1 MHGPAILP
9 IDPAT
14 PLIEILRAAPP
25 TEACGVWIGGRSAGA
40 REPIA
45 RGGAPQGAGT
55 LLVRSDLGALLR
67 VVRSVVVCFEGRVVA
82 VSSTVLALARM
93 LEIVGDGPRLV
104 ADLSEQTPE
113 EALADGR
120 GAGRVAASRIR
131 YAAVDVRPGRSLG

>member
-9 IDPAT
+9 LDPAT

-25 TEACGVWIGGRSAGA
+25 AEACGVWVGGSSGA
-40 REPIA
+40 REPMA
-45 RGGAPQGAGT
+45 RSGAPAGAGT

-104 ADLSEQTPE
+104 ADLDEQSPE
-113 EALADGR
+113 AVLAEVR
-120 GAGRVAASRIR
+120 GAGRVAASRVR
-131 YAAVDVRPGRSLG
+131 YAAVDVRPGRPLG